1 MSFLAEDSESFN
13 FKENFMEHR
22 TLSIADQIF
31 EKIETDI
38 LVGNYE
44 IGQILTE
51 SGLSESLG
59 VSRTPVREAIFR
71 LEQEHLVMLIPK
83 GIKVIGISFE
93 DIKIIFDMRIRIE
106 GLGARMAAINA
117 TEEQI
122 EKMKEFVDLQEFYHM
137 KKDTENM
144 KSMDSNFHKI
154 LYEMTNSMHLYQTLY
169 ELHKKTLKY
178 RGVSITRE
186 SRASL
191 SVKEHREIYEAIA
204 KRDADLAEKLTIKHI
219 ENARYN
225 ILNIK

>member
-1 MSFLAEDSESFN
+1 MASSDIKGE
-13 FKENFMEHR
+13 FMEHK

-31 EKIETDI
+31 EKLESDI
-38 LVGNYE
+38 LNGNYQRGE
-44 IGQILTE
+44 VLTE

-71 LEQEHLVMLIPK
+71 LEQEHLIGVIPK

-93 DIKIIFDMRIRIE
+93 DIKIIFDMRVRIE
-106 GLGARMAAINA
+106 GLGARMAAQNA

-122 EKMKEFVDLQEFYHM
+122 LKMKELSDLQEFYFS
-137 KKDTENM
+137 KKDIENM
-144 KSMDSNFHKI
+144 KSIDSGFHKT

-204 KRDADLAEKLTIKHI
+204 KRDADLAEKLIVKHI
-219 ENARYN
+219 ENARDN
-225 ILNIK
+225 ILNIN

>member
-1 MSFLAEDSESFN
+1 
-13 FKENFMEHR
+13 MEHK
-22 TLSIADQIF
+22 TLSRADQIF
-31 EKIETDI
+31 EKLESDI
-38 LVGNYE
+38 LNGNYQRGE
-44 IGQILTE
+44 VLTE

-71 LEQEHLVMLIPK
+71 LEQEHLIGVIPK

-93 DIKIIFDMRIRIE
+93 DIKIIFDMRVRIE
-106 GLGARMAAINA
+106 GLGARMAAQNA

-122 EKMKEFVDLQEFYHM
+122 LKMKELSDLQEFYFS
-137 KKDTENM
+137 KKDIENM
-144 KSMDSNFHKI
+144 KSIDSGFHKT

-204 KRDADLAEKLTIKHI
+204 KRDADLAEKLIVKHI
-219 ENARYN
+219 ENARDN
-225 ILNIK
+225 ILNIN

>member
-1 MSFLAEDSESFN
+1 
-13 FKENFMEHR
+13 MEHR

-38 LVGNYE
+38 LVGKYE
-44 IGQILTE
+44 RGEILTE
-51 SGLSESLG
+51 SGLSEALG

-93 DIKIIFDMRIRIE
+93 DMKIIFDMRVRIE
-106 GLGARMAAINA
+106 GLGARLAAQNA
-117 TEEQI
+117 TDEQI
-122 EKMKEFVDLQEFYHM
+122 ATMKEFVDLQEFYYL

-144 KSMDSNFHKI
+144 KIMDSNFHKT

-178 RGVSITRE
+178 RGVSISRE

-191 SVKEHREIYEAIA
+191 SVKEHREIYEAITN
-204 KRDADLAEKLTIKHI
+204 RNSDLAETLTVMHI
-219 ENARYN
+219 ENARDN